1 MNIVAQIE
9 FKSPAMKNRNPSK
22 NIDTPAII
30 SEFSISIKLKIVFYY
45 KNY

>member
-1 MNIVAQIE
+1 MKMVAQIE
-9 FKSPAMKNRNPSK
+9 FKSPAMKKRKPSR

-30 SEFSISIKLKIVFYY
+30 SEFSIIIRLKIVFYY

>member
-1 MNIVAQIE
+1 MKIVAQME
-9 FKSPAMKNRNPSK
+9 FKSPAMKNRKPSK
-22 NIDTPAII
+22 NKDTPAII

>member
-1 MNIVAQIE
+1 MKIVAQME
-9 FKSPAMKNRNPSK
+9 FKSPAMKKRKPSK

>member
-1 MNIVAQIE
+1 MKIIAQTE
-9 FKSPAMKNRNPSK
+9 FKSPAMKKRKPSK

-30 SEFSISIKLKIVFYY
+30 SEFSISIELKIAFYY